1 MKRTCIQ
8 CGKEFEL
15 TNSEIGFYKK
25 RKLALPKRCK
35 ACREQNKKGNEKE
48 TQNQNTNKTTNKTTN
63 KKQNDKQ
70 QAKGAVSPDA
80 ANLKQTVQKQGV
92 QKQNGVSEKGNANR
106 GSKKKKAAAAVAV
119 AAGLI
124 YFALTGTWPT
134 VGDTVPQK
142 PQQSVEQT
150 VPEEI
155 YTFRTQQQL
164 DEHFE
169 KHGIEMGFAS
179 ADEYLDAA
187 NLVIH
192 SEDALHKIE
201 AEDGDDVYFIE
212 DTNEFVVVSTDD
224 YIRTYF
230 EPEDGIE
237 YFERQ

>member
-35 ACREQNKKGNEKE
+35 TCREQNKKVNGKE
-48 TQNQNTNKTTNKTTN
+48 SQN
-63 KKQNDKQ
+63 KKQNDRQNDKP
-70 QAKGAVSPDA
+70 KTGSVVLKEEDK
-80 ANLKQTVQKQGV
+80 NLS
-92 QKQNGVSEKGNANR
+92 QNFKNQNSGSESGSMKKV
-106 GSKKKKAAAAVAV
+106 SKKKKTAAAAAF

-134 VGDTVPQK
+134 ASDAVPQK
-142 PQQSVEQT
+142 SQQSIEQT

-164 DEHFE
+164 DDHFE
-169 KHGIEMGFAS
+169 KHGIEMGFDS
-179 ADEYLDAA
+179 AEEYLDAA
-187 NLVIH
+187 NLVIN

>member
-35 ACREQNKKGNEKE
+35 TCREQNKKGNGKE
-48 TQNQNTNKTTNKTTN
+48 SQNKNLNLNQNQNLKNQTAGSESGNM
-63 KKQNDKQ
+63 KK
-70 QAKGAVSPDA
+70 V
-80 ANLKQTVQKQGV
+80 
-92 QKQNGVSEKGNANR
+92 
-106 GSKKKKAAAAVAV
+106 SKKKKTAAAVV
-119 AAGLI
+119 FTAGLI

-134 VGDTVPQK
+134 AGDAVPQK
-142 PQQSVEQT
+142 SQQSVEQT

-164 DEHFE
+164 DDHFE
-169 KHGIEMGFAS
+169 KHGIEMGFES
-179 ADEYLDAA
+179 AEEYLDAA
-187 NLVIH
+187 NLVIN

>member
-35 ACREQNKKGNEKE
+35 TCREQNKKGNGKE
-48 TQNQNTNKTTNKTTN
+48 SQNKNLNQNLKNQTAGSESGNM
-63 KKQNDKQ
+63 KK
-70 QAKGAVSPDA
+70 V
-80 ANLKQTVQKQGV
+80 
-92 QKQNGVSEKGNANR
+92 
-106 GSKKKKAAAAVAV
+106 SKKKKIAAAAAFT
-119 AAGLI
+119 AGLI

-134 VGDTVPQK
+134 AGDAVPQK
-142 PQQSVEQT
+142 SQQSVEQT

-164 DEHFE
+164 DDHFE
-169 KHGIEMGFAS
+169 KHGIEMGFES
-179 ADEYLDAA
+179 AEEYLDAA
-187 NLVIH
+187 NLVIN